1 MEKSNS
7 SLKATLLSSLG
18 AGFEYYDFIIYGM
31 MAEFLST
38 LFFPSDEPW
47 IGTLKAFAIF
57 AVGYVVRPF
66 GGIFFGMAADT
77 FGRKQVFILVM
88 LLMAIATFSI
98 GLLPTHQHIGGI
110 ASLLLVFLRVLQGL
124 SFGAELPGAITVACE
139 YSEKNKRGGNSGI
152 VIASTSIGAMVASFI
167 LFVLSGVMTKGQ
179 ILNWGWRIPLLLGGI
194 LAVANYFIR
203 KHLQETPEFVQAQK
217 LRPCKKDIKEP
228 FVCLLKQ
235 FKKEI
240 FQGIGMTVFLSSLVI
255 QVIYFP
261 TYLSAHFGY
270 SSSDIYLTMLCSMIW
285 SALTLPLCG
294 LLADRIGKKLLFR
307 NTALAYMIGVFPLFS
322 LLELHTF
329 SCLLLFM
336 CLYQTVISFVS
347 VCYFPLLV
355 DIFPT
360 NVRYTGVAACYNISY
375 SLMATLPLLS
385 TTLIRYS
392 GTPWSLVWIAL
403 ACAFITCMSLV
414 SREPDSNPV
423 FQTT

>member
-1 MEKSNS
+1 MDK

-38 LFFPSDEPW
+38 LFFASDEPW

-57 AVGYVVRPF
+57 AVGYIARPF
-66 GGIFFGMAADT
+66 GGIFFGMVADT

-98 GLLPTHQHIGGI
+98 GLLPTYQHMGGI
-110 ASLLLVFLRVLQGL
+110 TSLLLVFLRILQGL

-179 ILNWGWRIPLLLGGI
+179 ILNWGWRIPFLLGGI

-203 KHLQETPEFVQAQK
+203 KHLQETPEFIRAQK
-217 LRPCKKDIKEP
+217 LRPLKKDFKEP
-228 FVCLLKQ
+228 LFCLLKQ
-235 FKKEI
+235 FRKEL
-240 FQGIGMTVFLSSLVI
+240 FKGIGMTIFLSSLVI
-255 QVIYFP
+255 QVLYFP

-270 SSSDIYLTMLCSMIW
+270 SASDIYLAMLCSMVW
-285 SALTLPLCG
+285 SALTLPFCG
-294 LLADRIGKKLLFR
+294 LLADRIGKKTLFKS
-307 NTALAYMIGVFPLFS
+307 TALAYMIGVFPLFS

-329 SCLLLFM
+329 SGLLFFM
-336 CLYQTVISFVS
+336 SMYQTVISFAS
-347 VCYFPLLV
+347 VCYFPLLIE
-355 DIFPT
+355 IFPT
-360 NVRYTGVAACYNISY
+360 NVRYTGVAACYNITY
-375 SLMATLPLLS
+375 SLMATLPLLL

-392 GTPWSLVWIAL
+392 GTPLSLVWVAM
-403 ACAFITCMSLV
+403 ACAAITCVTLV
-414 SREPDSNPV
+414 SRQSDGRSLLAC
-423 FQTT
+423 